1 MIALDSPLR
10 VESGGDLHARAG
22 LGLFPGEGVSSG
34 RSRKRARTVSAT
46 GDETSGSTAGE
57 GRSGAGRPDNTRAL
71 VVGLIVVACGL
82 TAAIVVSALAA
93 LIAALLHVGPVG
105 VFTIGGST
113 FAACLTLE
121 IGLAGLYAAFWHRP
135 L

>member
-1 MIALDSPLR
+1 
-10 VESGGDLHARAG
+10 
-22 LGLFPGEGVSSG
+22 
-34 RSRKRARTVSAT
+34 VSAT
-46 GDETSGSTAGE
+46 GGEASGSTAG
-57 GRSGAGRPDNTRAL
+57 GGPSCAGRPDSTRAL
-71 VVGLIVVACGL
+71 VIGLIVVACGL
-82 TAAIVVSALAA
+82 AAAIVVAALAA

-121 IGLAGLYAAFWHRP
+121 IGLAGLYAAFRQRA